1 MADEKQN
8 NHSHKIEDDFSYT
21 ERINS
26 LQTDQEQ
33 NTFSY
38 ALQRSLPTSEVAQTL
53 EHTASSS
60 EGLDISSRR
69 VETLHACNLFGPIFR
84 DIHRG
89 SLE

>member
-1 MADEKQN
+1 MK
-8 NHSHKIEDDFSYT
+8 HKKHRHKIEDDFSYT
-21 ERINS
+21 EKIND

-38 ALQRSLPTSEVAQTL
+38 ALQRSLPTSEVVQTL
-53 EHTASSS
+53 EHTAPSS

-69 VETLHACNLFGPIFR
+69 VETLHAYNLFGPIFR